1 MDYILY
7 IFRALYRK
15 RWWIILGT
23 ALFTTIVIYKTKG
36 MRGSYNVEAT
46 LYTGVVSGYG
56 IEENNAGVN
65 WAIAQNAIDNLI
77 NIIQSE
83 STLKR
88 VSMRLFARILVKG
101 DPNKDQNEITS
112 ASYNYTYNHMKNS
125 PHGKELIALIDKNS
139 EDKTMENFLKYE
151 KPDKNNYIY
160 GLFYYQHPYYSYG
173 ALKRIQVGRLG
184 NSDLLKI
191 NYSSGDPGITYNT
204 IEILMKEFV
213 NEYRIL
219 RYGETDKVIE
229 YFRSELNRIGNE
241 LTNHEDD
248 LTKYNVDNRII
259 NYYDETK
266 EIAAINKEFEL
277 REQDIRF
284 SYNSSKAM
292 LEELEKQMDN
302 NTRQAITNLNLVDKL
317 KLASDLTGKIT
328 EMETISKKEA
338 TSDEQLTEYKNKL
351 TETRKELSNIS
362 NQYIGDKY
370 SKSGLARN
378 NIVEQWLDQ
387 TLLYEKAKA
396 ELEIAQKSR
405 IDLNDKYQ
413 FFAPVGT
420 TLKRKERV
428 INFSEQSYLT
438 NLKSYNDALMRKK
451 NLEMTS
457 AALKVLN
464 PPAYP
469 ISTESTNRRK
479 IIYMAFLGSF
489 LFLTGFFLL
498 IEFIDRTLR
507 DSVRTRKLTGCPVL
521 SDFPNNTRLTPY
533 SKTYE
538 NISTRNLSI

>member
-1 MDYILY
+1 
-7 IFRALYRK
+7 
-15 RWWIILGT
+15 
-23 ALFTTIVIYKTKG
+23 
-36 MRGSYNVEAT
+36 
-46 LYTGVVSGYG
+46 
-56 IEENNAGVN
+56 
-65 WAIAQNAIDNLI
+65 
-77 NIIQSE
+77 
-83 STLKR
+83 
-88 VSMRLFARILVKG
+88 
-101 DPNKDQNEITS
+101 
-112 ASYNYTYNHMKNS
+112 MKNS

-457 AALKVLN
+457 AALKV
-464 PPAYP
+464 
-469 ISTESTNRRK
+469 STW
-479 IIYMAFLGSF
+479 
-489 LFLTGFFLL
+489 LF
-498 IEFIDRTLR
+498 
-507 DSVRTRKLTGCPVL
+507 
-521 SDFPNNTRLTPY
+521 
-533 SKTYE
+533 
-538 NISTRNLSI
+538 

>member
-77 NIIQSE
+77 NINPVGKYSQACIYA
-83 STLKR
+83 T
-88 VSMRLFARILVKG
+88 FARILVKG

-387 TLLYEKAKA
+387 N
-396 ELEIAQKSR
+396 S
-405 IDLNDKYQ
+405 
-413 FFAPVGT
+413 
-420 TLKRKERV
+420 
-428 INFSEQSYLT
+428 
-438 NLKSYNDALMRKK
+438 
-451 NLEMTS
+451 
-457 AALKVLN
+457 
-464 PPAYP
+464 
-469 ISTESTNRRK
+469 
-479 IIYMAFLGSF
+479 
-489 LFLTGFFLL
+489 
-498 IEFIDRTLR
+498 
-507 DSVRTRKLTGCPVL
+507 SV
-521 SDFPNNTRLTPY
+521 
-533 SKTYE
+533 
-538 NISTRNLSI
+538 